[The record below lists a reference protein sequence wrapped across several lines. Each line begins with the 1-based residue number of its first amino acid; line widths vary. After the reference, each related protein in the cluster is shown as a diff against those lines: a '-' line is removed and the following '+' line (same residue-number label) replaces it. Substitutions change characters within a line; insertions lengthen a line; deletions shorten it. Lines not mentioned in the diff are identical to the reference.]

1 MCCLYFQSFE
11 FDLKGQPLKSSDEIT
26 LSVKDWE
33 RVGRNR
39 WVFWVILL
47 LVLPSNLQLFVLI
60 HQIYS

>member
-1 MCCLYFQSFE
+1 MCCFYFQSFE

-39 WVFWVILL
+39 WVLLGNTAFWVNQKIEELM
-47 LVLPSNLQLFVLI
+47 SA
-60 HQIYS
+60 SG